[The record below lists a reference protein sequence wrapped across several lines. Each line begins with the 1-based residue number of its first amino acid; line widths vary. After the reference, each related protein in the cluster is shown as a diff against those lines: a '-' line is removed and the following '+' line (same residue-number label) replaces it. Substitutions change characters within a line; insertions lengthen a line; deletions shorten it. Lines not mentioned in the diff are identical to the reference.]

1 MTKQFISK
9 IRETFLSKILEV
21 KQFSWIQFSYYSFIH
36 KIKHIYTALLHLK
49 AQRYTDKEQ
58 EVWTLNRQATWVPS
72 FLCLS
77 PFLLMIWAALL
88 ASSRRK
94 PVISEKMQDSG
105 SCVSFLYKE
114 PHSSLYHWNWTF
126 VTERAVSK
134 HL

>member
-58 EVWTLNRQATWVPS
+58 EVWTLNHQATWFPL

-77 PFLLMIWAALL
+77 PLLLMIWAALL

-94 PVISEKMQDSG
+94 PVISEKYRRLG
-105 SCVSFLYKE
+105 KLCVIFVQGTILI
-114 PHSSLYHWNWTF
+114 SSHWNWTF

>member
-72 FLCLS
+72 FPLSFSFPAHDLSRSPCKQQEKACHLRKKCRLRKLC
-77 PFLLMIWAALL
+77 
-88 ASSRRK
+88 
-94 PVISEKMQDSG
+94 VIFVQGTTLISIPLELDICDWEG
-105 SCVSFLYKE
+105 SF
-114 PHSSLYHWNWTF
+114 
-126 VTERAVSK
+126 
-134 HL
+134 